1 MVYEEIEVRGFM
13 TNIQEPKT
21 LTGNPALAHSGF
33 DELPRNPLHLLQNW
47 FHDAIR
53 LNVSEPGGVV
63 LSTVDGNGKPSS
75 RVVLLKTI
83 DDTGVIFASSSS
95 SKKGMDISNNT
106 SVAGTLW
113 WRETMQQVNFM
124 GCAVKMK
131 PSISDEMWSERTRE
145 AQAVT
150 TISDQSSAMVD
161 EERIKQRIKDLINS
175 KTNIPRPETWCAY
188 HINIQDIEF
197 WLGSQDRFHHR
208 VQYKL
213 NNDVWHHQ
221 KLQP

>member
-1 MVYEEIEVRGFM
+1 M
-13 TNIQEPKT
+13 TKIPEPKT
-21 LTGNPALAHSGF
+21 LTGNPALIHSGF
-33 DELPRNPLHLLQNW
+33 DELPHNPLHLLQNW
-47 FHDAIR
+47 FKQAIK
-53 LNVSEPGGVV
+53 LNVSEPGGLV
-63 LSTVDGNGKPSS
+63 LSTVDSNGKPFS

-83 DDTGVIFASSSS
+83 DDTGVVFASQSN
-95 SKKGMDISNNT
+95 SKKGMDISNNA

-124 GCAVKMK
+124 GRAEKML
-131 PSISDEMWSERTRE
+131 PSISDDIWSGRARE
-145 AQAVT
+145 AQAVAA
-150 TISDQSSAMVD
+150 ISEQSVSMVD
-161 EERIKQRIKDLINS
+161 EELMRQSIKDLIS
-175 KTNIPRPETWCAY
+175 AKANIPRPETWCAY
-188 HINIQDIEF
+188 HITIQNIEF